1 MQICTYIINRRIKDM
16 QLNRSVVICII
27 YHNYIIKY
35 LVWRGRV
42 WGFTHTKKKKIR
54 KKERKK
60 VNNGRRGLEWV
71 LTLGYCPFRAT
82 FAK

>member
-42 WGFTHTKKKKIR
+42 WGFTHTKKKKN
-54 KKERKK
+54 KKKKK
-60 VNNGRRGLEWV
+60 VSSALILQES
-71 LTLGYCPFRAT
+71 F
-82 FAK
+82 FIFE

>member
-42 WGFTHTKKKKIR
+42 WGFTHTKKKK
-54 KKERKK
+54 K
-60 VNNGRRGLEWV
+60 VSSALILQES
-71 LTLGYCPFRAT
+71 F
-82 FAK
+82 FIFK

>member
-1 MQICTYIINRRIKDM
+1 M

-42 WGFTHTKKKKIR
+42 WGFTHTKKRKR
-54 KKERKK
+54 KKK
-60 VNNGRRGLEWV
+60 VSSALILQES
-71 LTLGYCPFRAT
+71 F
-82 FAK
+82 FIFE